1 MFSSSSRE
9 EMNEQLMGENKGLG
23 STSVTAAQF
32 LQERRMGSLE
42 GGWVAARDGT
52 RGIERTTTIAGA
64 LEPSLNERS
73 KEAYALEERGRSSL
87 DKRREELESGAGGDH
102 DLPYRFTLPTSIPQ
116 VLAWMRLLAKVQA
129 GELEPYVVETPS

>member
-1 MFSSSSRE
+1 LEVEINSAQFTGCLVSVPSDLSSSPTGSLAVFSSSSRE

-52 RGIERTTTIAGA
+52 RGIERTTTIA
-64 LEPSLNERS
+64 EREKQGS
-73 KEAYALEERGRSSL
+73 VCPGRERQ
-87 DKRREELESGAGGDH
+87 K
-102 DLPYRFTLPTSIPQ
+102 FT
-116 VLAWMRLLAKVQA
+116 
-129 GELEPYVVETPS
+129 G